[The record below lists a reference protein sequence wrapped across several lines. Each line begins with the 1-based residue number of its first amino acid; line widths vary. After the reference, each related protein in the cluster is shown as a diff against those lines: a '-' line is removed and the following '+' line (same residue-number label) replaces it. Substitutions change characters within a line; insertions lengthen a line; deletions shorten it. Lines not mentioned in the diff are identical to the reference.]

1 MRSLLALIL
10 LMTCLAKAN
19 PSTEIILQVGQE
31 KILSAHGSLRAE
43 SNANFKLVPMGDSVK
58 IVGLKPGWSSFVI
71 GTQGHEAHIL
81 SKQQMKTWQ
90 LLQKYVQLKL
100 GLQVAVSKGQV
111 ILKGRLLRSSDWLDL
126 VKKCPGCAYHSE
138 LEMSESVA
146 DQARG
151 DLQKLTSERGLPDPA
166 LRWGPQATWLV
177 RTQSPPSG
185 LFSLAQSLGIEI
197 QNEEAVVDLAP
208 LVRTQIFV
216 LEAKREHTR
225 QWGIQWPSAV
235 TAQILPKVADPLS
248 NIALSAIAMENQ
260 GEAKI
265 LASPTLLCR
274 SGQEAEFLAGGEFP
288 VKIMNLHRQD
298 VLWKKYGI
306 VLRVKP
312 TADRFGHMN
321 LSLET
326 EISSID
332 PSRTVDGVPG
342 LFTNRVMSHFDLAE
356 PKTIAISGLIK
367 SEDSQSLQGLP
378 GLSRIPV
385 LGALFG
391 SRDFRENR
399 SELLILVRPSIVDQA
414 AIEKE
419 PL

>member
-1 MRSLLALIL
+1 MVKLLITSLCFLISSF
-10 LMTCLAKAN
+10 AGA
-19 PSTEIILQVGQE
+19 SAEIILQVGQE
-31 KILSAHGSLRAE
+31 KNLTASGSLRAE
-43 SNANFKLVPMGDSVK
+43 SNANFKLIPMGTSVK
-58 IVGLKPGWSSFVI
+58 IVALKPGWSSFVI
-71 GTQGHEAHIL
+71 GTQGHEVHIL

-111 ILKGRLLRSSDWLDL
+111 VLKGRLLRSSDWLEL
-126 VKKCPGCAYHSE
+126 IKKCTACVYHSE
-138 LEMSESVA
+138 MEMSETIA
-146 DQARG
+146 DNVRS
-151 DLQKLTSERGLPDPA
+151 DLQKLTSQRGLPDPA

-177 RTQSPPSG
+177 RTQTPPPG
-185 LFSLAQSLGIEI
+185 LFALAQSLGIEI
-197 QNEEAVVDLAP
+197 QNEEAVVDIAP

-235 TAQILPKVADPLS
+235 TAQILPKLADPLS

-288 VKIMNLHRQD
+288 VKIVNLHMQD
-298 VLWKKYGI
+298 VMWKKYGI
-306 VLRVKP
+306 LLRVKP

-367 SEDSQSLQGLP
+367 SEDSESLQGLP
-378 GLSRIPV
+378 GLSRIPI

-414 AIEKE
+414 LGKE
-419 PL
+419 SL